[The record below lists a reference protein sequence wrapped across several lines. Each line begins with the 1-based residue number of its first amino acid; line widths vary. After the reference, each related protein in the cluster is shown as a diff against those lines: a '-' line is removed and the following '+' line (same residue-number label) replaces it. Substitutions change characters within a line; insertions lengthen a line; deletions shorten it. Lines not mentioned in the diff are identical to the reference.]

1 MPYIDYEIPGG
12 GSVQI
17 NPSTTGFYYLVLLR
31 ASAAVNYAAII
42 LTGYGAGDV
51 RYQYKKLDDGNIGS
65 VEVSGQSFIISMNTE
80 YNNETQL
87 RLYVLLGDIPDIV

>member
-31 ASAAVNYAAII
+31 SPTSVNYAAII
-42 LTGYGAGDV
+42 LTGYGSGDI
-51 RYQYKKLDDGNIGS
+51 RYKYKKLDDGDIKT
-65 VEVSGQSFIISMNTE
+65 VEVSGRSFILSMNTE
-80 YNNETQL
+80 YNDKTQL
-87 RLYVLLGDIPDIV
+87 RLYVLLGDIPNIV